1 MTDIR
6 CQCGKILCQR
16 EEYVIVI
23 KCRHCKRT
31 IKVEL
36 READKR
42 EGRTVA
48 AKPIIFTPKV
58 AINL

>member
-16 EEYVIVI
+16 EEYIIVI

-31 IKVEL
+31 INIGLK
-36 READKR
+36 EAQR
-42 EGRTVA
+42 PEGRAVA
-48 AKPIIFTPKV
+48 AKQTIYKSKV
-58 AINL
+58 AVSM